1 MTEHRLPLFLRSDL
15 YSEYKLC
22 KLLTEHFTD
31 HSISD
36 GGGGGGSTTAESASG
51 EALKSHKTN
60 SSTRLPTNTK
70 DIGKKP
76 HPLSKSSSSIAT
88 VCLPLLPGQNTDEPC
103 TGSNSPSIG
112 GSGCHNNITTSKS
125 DIELGSKG
133 GEGHTTPLQHQV
145 ITQRQLQRQV
155 NVSTDVSCITLEEGV
170 LEQQQQERAG
180 KRASVKSSPRM
191 TDEDLAFLSTKSGM
205 NALWKFLRG
214 TMGERNWLFW
224 LDAEHVKYYTKP
236 IDQRRYMYIY
246 CRAYYNKLNVYYVL
260 NIYYY
265 KRLLPLPQ
273 TTSGNF

>member
-1 MTEHRLPLFLRSDL
+1 MDKQQSWEWVTEHRLPLFLRSDL

-22 KLLTEHFTD
+22 KLLTEHSTD

-36 GGGGGGSTTAESASG
+36 GGGGGTTAESASG

-88 VCLPLLPGQNTDEPC
+88 VCLPSLPGQNTDKPC
-103 TGSNSPSIG
+103 TGSNSPSMG
-112 GSGCHNNITTSKS
+112 GNGRHNNITTSKS

-133 GEGHTTPLQHQV
+133 GEGHATPLQHQV

-155 NVSTDVSCITLEEGV
+155 NVSCITLEEGV
-170 LEQQQQERAG
+170 LEQQQRQERAS

-236 IDQRRYMYIY
+236 IDQRRYMYI
-246 CRAYYNKLNVYYVL
+246 AYNYVYYVL
-260 NIYYY
+260 
-265 KRLLPLPQ
+265 L
-273 TTSGNF
+273 